1 MFHCDYVQKKKR
13 KTQLSHQHSSG
24 GCINIE
30 SPIGREAKEPQ
41 SFWRMNNNN
50 KVVTIMKTW

>member
-1 MFHCDYVQKKKR
+1 MYKR
-13 KTQLSHQHSSG
+13 KREKHNCLHQHSSG

-30 SPIGREAKEPQ
+30 SPVGREAKEPQ

-50 KVVTIMKTW
+50 NKVAIIMKTW